1 MNIALSKLREAIEA
15 KTGKKPETNKDF
27 EFLSNCIND
36 ELHYRVSTTTL
47 KRIWGYLSE
56 EVVPRQYTLNQLARF
71 VGYADWQAF
80 CSSHGGSEITTHP
93 TSPET
98 TLPPE
103 SSNTKSRLS
112 SKGLLILVALVAVA
126 AVALLLLLPHSSTS
140 TNLEDD
146 PRILKKGQVFA
157 TYDDFLPLF
166 GITATE
172 SRHYQFVPG
181 QEDIVVWSPQY
192 HNPIYH
198 NDGNPDSLMPTITEY
213 WTPVTEDGE
222 DTEELKEMIRQRQRE
237 AYYNFIAKNQVR
249 IVFMKDLIDT
259 TFVFLGVYRTD
270 LLLSDTTKIV
280 WVRAADQ
287 CDLDNIPFVKNYG
300 NY

>member
-1 MNIALSKLREAIEA
+1 MNINLSKLREAIEA
-15 KTGKKPETNKDF
+15 KIGKKPETNKDF
-27 EFLSNCIND
+27 EFLSNCIHD

-71 VGYADWQAF
+71 VGYTDWLAF
-80 CSSHGGSEITTHP
+80 CTSHGGSEITTHP
-93 TSPET
+93 ASPET

-112 SKGLLILVALVAVA
+112 SKSLLILAALVAVA
-126 AVALLLLLPHSSTS
+126 AVALLLLLPHSSTG
-140 TNLEDD
+140 TNIEDD
-146 PRILKKGQVFA
+146 PRILNKGQVFA

>member
-1 MNIALSKLREAIEA
+1 M
-15 KTGKKPETNKDF
+15 
-27 EFLSNCIND
+27 
-36 ELHYRVSTTTL
+36 
-47 KRIWGYLSE
+47 
-56 EVVPRQYTLNQLARF
+56 
-71 VGYADWQAF
+71 
-80 CSSHGGSEITTHP
+80 
-93 TSPET
+93 
-98 TLPPE
+98 
-103 SSNTKSRLS
+103 
-112 SKGLLILVALVAVA
+112 
-126 AVALLLLLPHSSTS
+126 
-140 TNLEDD
+140 
-146 PRILKKGQVFA
+146 
-157 TYDDFLPLF
+157 PLF

-181 QEDIVVWSPQY
+181 QEDIVVWSPKY

>member
-1 MNIALSKLREAIEA
+1 MNINLSKLREAIEA
-15 KTGKKPETNKDF
+15 KIGKKPETNKDF
-27 EFLSNCIND
+27 EFLSNCIHD

-56 EVVPRQYTLNQLARF
+56 EVVPRQDTLNQLARF
-71 VGYADWQAF
+71 VGYTDWLAF
-80 CSSHGGSEITTHP
+80 CTSHGGSEITTHP
-93 TSPET
+93 ASPET

-112 SKGLLILVALVAVA
+112 SKSLLILAALVAVA
-126 AVALLLLLPHSSTS
+126 AVALLLLLPHSSTG
-140 TNLEDD
+140 TNIEDD
-146 PRILKKGQVFA
+146 PRILNKGQVFA

>member
-1 MNIALSKLREAIEA
+1 MIRN
-15 KTGKKPETNKDF
+15 NK
-27 EFLSNCIND
+27 E
-36 ELHYRVSTTTL
+36 L
-47 KRIWGYLSE
+47 KRSLILLSCIC
-56 EVVPRQYTLNQLARF
+56 LALT
-71 VGYADWQAF
+71 VGGF
-80 CSSHGGSEITTHP
+80 LHSSMT
-93 TSPET
+93 
-98 TLPPE
+98 
-103 SSNTKSRLS
+103 
-112 SKGLLILVALVAVA
+112 GLLILAALVAVA

-146 PRILKKGQVFA
+146 PRILNKGQVFA

-237 AYYNFIAKNQVR
+237 AYYNTIGKNQVR

>member
-15 KTGKKPETNKDF
+15 KIGKKPETNKDF

-80 CSSHGGSEITTHP
+80 CSSHGGSEIIKHP
-93 TSPET
+93 ASPET
-98 TLPPE
+98 NVTPE
-103 SSNTKSRLS
+103 SPNSKSRLG
-112 SKGLLILVALVAVA
+112 SKGLLILAALVAVA

-146 PRILKKGQVFA
+146 PRILNKGQVFA

-213 WTPVTEDGE
+213 WTPVTENGE
-222 DTEELKEMIRQRQRE
+222 DTEELKEMIHQRQRE